1 MKTFCRKSKVE
12 SRRAFTLIE
21 IMMVVA
27 ILGLVMA
34 MGVPGILA
42 GLREEPMRKAVND
55 VVEICGHA
63 RAMAILSGKTTT
75 VVFHPHDGTIDGGDA
90 PAGAVSTRNS
100 GQVTTSAQFENGII
114 IEALDINLIED
125 KDAEIAG
132 VRFFPNGTSDEM
144 TLILHSGEDWRKIT
158 LEVTTA
164 LASATTVSSQ

>member
-75 VVFHPHDGTIDGGDA
+75 VVFHPHDKTIEGGDA
-90 PAGAVSTRNS
+90 PAGSVSTRNN
-100 GQVTTSAQFENGII
+100 GKVTTSAQFDNSITIKMLGINQ
-114 IEALDINLIED
+114 LVDT
-125 KDAEIAG
+125 DAEIAG

-144 TLILHSGEDWRKIT
+144 TIIFQSGDQTCTVT

-164 LASATTVSSQ
+164 LASATT